1 MRSLSNSSSL
11 LARIAAG
18 IEAAMPLPLIRPRR
32 RAGSLDDH
40 ANADAGIVDMPGHGP
55 IVDAL
60 AGELGHAPIEAQPA
74 RLAKWPASITYRQTK
89 DRPKAASQFRPILCV
104 HMRYDTSNSTATP
117 AGSRMNNHQTICPHS
132 KIQTAASVISYPSKL
147 MNVDQAAINAGF
159 DLRR

>member
-1 MRSLSNSSSL
+1 M
-11 LARIAAG
+11 
-18 IEAAMPLPLIRPRR
+18 
-32 RAGSLDDH
+32 
-40 ANADAGIVDMPGHGP
+40 
-55 IVDAL
+55 VDAL

-104 HMRYDTSNSTATP
+104 HMRYASNSAATP

-147 MNVDQAAINAGF
+147 MIVDQAAINAGWKA
-159 DLRR
+159 RRQQRTQATLPKHSIT